1 MSRTSAE
8 ALLALF
14 ATRDLATSIVG
25 DLTEESR
32 GRTWFWTQVFGTALA
47 LCFKSIV
54 AAPLR
59 SLGFTLVGL
68 IIYGGIYAAL
78 MTVSGLW
85 WYPWNR
91 VGDLDFWLRV
101 VSVVTLTNLATGIV
115 VGRWVWSD
123 GMSGL
128 APLTALWLAVWV
140 FWVLR
145 LFVDAWWWSWALAT
159 VVAFPFFCLS
169 PLLLGG
175 ALGRRLTTRTLAL
188 RSSDRGPSSP
198 RR

>member
-1 MSRTSAE
+1 MSRASAAE

-32 GRTWFWTQVFGTALA
+32 GRVWFWTQVLGAALA

-59 SLGFTLVGL
+59 SLWLALMGL
-68 IIYGGIYAAL
+68 MIYAGTYVAL
-78 MTVSGLW
+78 MAVSGLW

-91 VGDLDFWLRV
+91 VGELDFWIRLALV
-101 VSVVTLTNLATGIV
+101 ATLTNFGTGLV
-115 VGRWVWSD
+115 VGRWVTRG

-128 APLTALWLAVWV
+128 APLAALWLVAWV
-140 FWVLR
+140 LWMLR
-145 LFVDAWWWSWALAT
+145 LFVYTWWWTWALAA
-159 VVAFPFFCLS
+159 VLAFPFLCLS
-169 PLLLGG
+169 PLLVGG
-175 ALGRRLTTRTLAL
+175 ALGRRLSA
-188 RSSDRGPSSP
+188 SEP
-198 RR
+198 R